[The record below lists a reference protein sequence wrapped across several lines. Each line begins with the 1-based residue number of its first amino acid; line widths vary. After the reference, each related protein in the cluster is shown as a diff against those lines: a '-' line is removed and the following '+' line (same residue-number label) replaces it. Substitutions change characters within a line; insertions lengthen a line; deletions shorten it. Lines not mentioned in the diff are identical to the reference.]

1 MFLGHFAIGFALK
14 KVEPRL
20 SLGTLFAG
28 AMAMDFAFAVL
39 LLFGVEHVR
48 ISPGATA
55 VSPFEFY
62 DYPYSHS
69 AVGSFV
75 MAGMAFLLNRA
86 WPLKDSAFK
95 SRASFVLAAA
105 VFSHFVLDLVSHT
118 PDMPLAGNEST
129 KLGFSLWNS
138 MLGTLAVEADA
149 LGELARL
156 LAAQYPGDFDARD
169 HGIKVGS
176 DIWRAGLALPLFP
189 TKLPAARS
197 MFHKTKNAMVFGWT
211 PGGVLVAKREA
222 RGVHWG
228 TTVNDPAWRLM
239 RRQEQVV
246 VELTS
251 RSANVL
257 RDLVG

>member
-14 KVEPRL
+14 KAEPRL

-48 ISPGATA
+48 ISPGATV

-69 AVGSFV
+69 AVGSVV
-75 MAGMAFLLNRA
+75 MAGMAFLLTRM
-86 WPLKDSAFK
+86 WPLKDSALK
-95 SRASFVLAAA
+95 SRAPFVLAAA

-138 MLGTLAVEADA
+138 MLGTLAVEF
-149 LGELARL
+149 GL
-156 LAAQYPGDFDARD
+156 L
-169 HGIKVGS
+169 I
-176 DIWRAGLALPLFP
+176 
-189 TKLPAARS
+189 T
-197 MFHKTKNAMVFGWT
+197 
-211 PGGVLVAKREA
+211 GVLLYL
-222 RGVHWG
+222 
-228 TTVNDPAWRLM
+228 TT
-239 RRQEQVV
+239 
-246 VELTS
+246 T
-251 RSANVL
+251 RSAS
-257 RDLVG
+257 LVGKYGVAVIVLLLVLLFTGGLIGPPPPDSVSLATFIIVGLLIFIALAYWVDRHRAVRA